1 MRPATD
7 VAKIKHLPLILVQG
21 DKDNLCPVAVARR
34 WVDEMKKANM
44 THEYVEIAGG
54 DHVTVAWR
62 NLPKVFEFLD
72 KHKRGKAK

>member
-1 MRPATD
+1 
-7 VAKIKHLPLILVQG
+7 
-21 DKDNLCPVAVARR
+21 
-34 WVDEMKKANM
+34 M

-72 KHKRGKAK
+72 KHKRSAKAK